1 MIIILINLQRWIWS
15 GWYWWWWLWLSTKLE
30 TLTEL
35 NWATCVIHLVNFVVV
50 VALLLL
56 MMIMIVDDN
65 NATAVIV
72 VINNI
77 GNSKKNWRIFISFD
91 FYELSKKLSLF
102 IIIIIHS
109 MSYHVSMYIFEP
121 YNFFVC
127 LWHVPHLSGLS
138 IFFA

>member
-77 GNSKKNWRIFISFD
+77 GNSKKTEEYLYHLIFMNFQKNYLYSSSFIVCLIM
-91 FYELSKKLSLF
+91 FQCIFLNH
-102 IIIIIHS
+102 II
-109 MSYHVSMYIFEP
+109 FL
-121 YNFFVC
+121 FVC
-127 LWHVPHLSGLS
+127 GTCHTWVG
-138 IFFA
+138 